1 MGKTLSFP
9 ITLGLSM
16 VMLCLGGSRSVGAD
30 GGWLG
35 FRNDTNS
42 PIIVQGISIINRVP
56 RQGPRHVL
64 QPGQESWDV
73 MIAPGNKMIIIADAK
88 QPTRTLL
95 QPTVNYAGAD
105 LFFSIQPDTTAVGA
119 NPNAPRTGLA
129 LSKLKITTSKP
140 TTTPPPGGG
149 VGVAG
154 KRR

>member
-1 MGKTLSFP
+1 MGKTLSSLVLFSLGVA
-9 ITLGLSM
+9 TLFLS
-16 VMLCLGGSRSVGAD
+16 GGTCAGAD

-35 FRNDTNS
+35 IRNDTNG
-42 PIIVQGISIINRVP
+42 PIVVQGVSIINRVP

-95 QPTVNYAGAD
+95 QQTVNYAGAD
-105 LFFSIQPDTTAVGA
+105 LFYSVQPDPNGAAA
-119 NPNAPRTGLA
+119 NPNGPRNGFA
-129 LSKLKITTSKP
+129 VSKVKITTAKP

-149 VGVAG
+149 LGVAP